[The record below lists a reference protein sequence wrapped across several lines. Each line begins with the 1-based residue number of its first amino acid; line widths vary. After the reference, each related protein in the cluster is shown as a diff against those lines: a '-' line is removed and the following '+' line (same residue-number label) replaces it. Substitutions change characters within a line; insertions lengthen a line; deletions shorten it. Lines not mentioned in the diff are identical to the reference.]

1 MRITTKER
9 AENFTEE
16 RLEIGRYSESF
27 DQMRRGG
34 QYQEVKRY
42 RFVFE
47 NEEELENGGYAY
59 DLKIYDPNIPDY
71 FGGDNELFSKE
82 KEFRKKIGFI
92 ASTLR
97 KHGITLLSPKVYVK
111 APVAFDRTAEHNIIE
126 IDLTYPVHMADE
138 ETNVISYQELL
149 DEINN
154 PPVQEKIAQAI
165 GARTLLERTY
175 NVSLESIPCGSRNE
189 IKVETERKSLS
200 ELMKE
205 NNISKDEVIAVL
217 KRFIEVAD
225 ASDSYYGL
233 QIRGLE
239 EIIAGMDEGLKKEI
253 LMHSSVNSNN
263 VHFFREHCVEAI
275 NYYRLKEDDF
285 IPSDL
290 DEIIKRKLRVSR
302 DFPAM
307 WNFIARQMKSSEE
320 AERKVVDN
328 VYTLLG
334 CDLSAFLGLLH
345 VLSMDDVLKSIL
357 KNDSVSIDSL
367 RPFLAIGFYDV
378 EKSQSLDV
386 ADFENCCRITE
397 QGQARGWDSK
407 NVVFSMINF
416 TIKLGFKVGV
426 DHEKI
431 ASFIKNQSE
440 LTGIEVH
447 DFGNKPDY
455 EKVGF
460 KLGLKWK
467 EEYEKATEI
476 RMRKEEEERRASN
489 EKVVEFTLKSEKIL
503 TQIRKEHRG
512 VYRLYSL
519 EDIYTMEPKQYIG
532 GLLEEENRVILIGG
546 VFRNSYIMNVD
557 RVKRIR
563 NGVLYVDVAKEDAG
577 YFIGTKG
584 ENVKALTARLNK
596 MGCNI
601 RTIRVNTY

>member
-1 MRITTKER
+1 MRIVTKER

-16 RLEIGRYSESF
+16 RLEIGRYAESF
-27 DQMRRGG
+27 DQMMGG
-34 QYQEVKRY
+34 RQYQETKRH

-59 DLKIYDPNIPDY
+59 DLKIYDSSMPDY
-71 FGGDNELFSKE
+71 FGGDNELFSEE
-82 KEFRKKIGFI
+82 KKFRQKIDFI
-92 ASTLR
+92 ASKLR
-97 KHGITLLSPKVYVK
+97 KYGVTLLSPSVYVK
-111 APVAFDRTAEHNIIE
+111 APVTFTRTTERNVIE
-126 IDLTYPVHMADE
+126 IDLTRSMYIADDE
-138 ETNVISYQELL
+138 IDVISYQELL

-154 PPVQEKIAQAI
+154 PSVQEKIARAI
-165 GARTLLERTY
+165 GARTLLEGTY
-175 NVSLESIPCGSRNE
+175 KVSLESIPCGSLNE
-189 IKVETERKSLS
+189 IKLETERKSLS

-217 KRFIEVAD
+217 KKFIEVAD
-225 ASDSYYGL
+225 ASDSYYRL
-233 QIRGLE
+233 PVNGLE
-239 EIIAGMDEGLKKEI
+239 EIIAGMDEELKKEV
-253 LMHSSVNSNN
+253 LMHSSVDSNS
-263 VHFFREHCVEAI
+263 VQFFREHCVEAI
-275 NYYRLKEDDF
+275 NYYRLREDDF

-302 DFPAM
+302 DFPAI
-307 WNFIARQMKSSEE
+307 WKFIARQMKSSEE

-328 VYTLLG
+328 VYTLG
-334 CDLSAFLGLLH
+334 CGLSAFLDLLH

-357 KNDSVSIDSL
+357 KNNSVSIASL
-367 RPFLAIGFYDV
+367 DPFLAIGRYDI

-386 ADFENCCRITE
+386 ADFENCCRIIE
-397 QGQARGWDSK
+397 QSQAKGLDSK
-407 NVVFSMINF
+407 DDISSMINF

-426 DHEKI
+426 DHERI
-431 ASFIKNQSE
+431 ASFIKKQSE
-440 LTGIEVH
+440 LTGEDVSA
-447 DFGNKPDY
+447 FGNKSDY
-455 EKVGF
+455 EKFGF

-489 EKVVEFTLKSEKIL
+489 ERVVEFTLKSEKIL

-519 EDIYTMEPKQYIG
+519 NDIYTMEPKQYIG

-546 VFRNSYIMNVD
+546 VFKNSYIMNID